1 MAAHIHRHG
10 QAGHVGGGAVSMD
23 RPKQVVRP
31 PKPWGPMPRALISS
45 SSSSLQLGIEGVG
58 VGLVDGA
65 EQGMLG
71 QTGRLVKGAAD
82 ADAQHDGG
90 QGLEPARR
98 TVSTTNFSRPPPRQR
113 A

>member
-10 QAGHVGGGAVSMD
+10 QAGHVGGGGLDGQA
-23 RPKQVVRP
+23 QTG
-31 PKPWGPMPRALISS
+31 GPAAEALGADAQGIDF
-45 SSSSLQLGIEGVG
+45 LQQLLPQLGIEGVG

-71 QTGRLVKGAAD
+71 QIGRLVKGAAD

-90 QGLEPARR
+90 TGVGAG
-98 TVSTTNFSRPPPRQR
+98 
-113 A
+113 